1 MVSSVQTNRLNPL
14 QIKPLIQGSS
24 RLNTFNPPSSRVKE
38 LSTSQSQSSITKQA
52 VDIASQKRSL
62 HFNID
67 PESGI
72 LVVQVFDGSGQLIRQ
87 IPHEEMMSLTQHLD
101 EVRGMLFDD
110 TI

>member
-1 MVSSVQTNRLNPL
+1 MKLTVVLGIGQPVKIVVVKSD
-14 QIKPLIQGSS
+14 
-24 RLNTFNPPSSRVKE
+24 RVIVAE
-38 LSTSQSQSSITKQA
+38 QTSQSQSSITKQA

-72 LVVQVFDGSGQLIRQ
+72 LVVQVFDDSGQLIRQ